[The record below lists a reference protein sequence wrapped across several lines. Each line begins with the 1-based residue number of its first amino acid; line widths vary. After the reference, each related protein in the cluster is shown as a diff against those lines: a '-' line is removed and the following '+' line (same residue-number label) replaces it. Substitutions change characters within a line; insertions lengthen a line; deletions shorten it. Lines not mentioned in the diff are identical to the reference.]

1 MEGENAERFRN
12 GVKEMN
18 GIPWYGVFCYFFEF
32 FVWLYYEN
40 CEKYYGADSKIT
52 ASEKRILISHWC
64 GNGYKKL
71 TANKFDDFRY
81 NLFAKTGYLIIGDGS
96 EDSSITTE
104 GLPDYAVPPVY
115 LIPLMLLLKL

>member
-1 MEGENAERFRN
+1 M
-12 GVKEMN
+12 
-18 GIPWYGVFCYFFEF
+18 EF
-32 FVWLYYEN
+32 FATFLSFLSGFITKT
-40 CEKYYGADSKIT
+40 EKYYGADSKIT

-81 NLFAKTGYLIIGDGS
+81 NLFAKTGCLIIGDGS

>member
-1 MEGENAERFRN
+1 MVWSFLLLF
-12 GVKEMN
+12 
-18 GIPWYGVFCYFFEF
+18 WVFCLALLRKL
-32 FVWLYYEN
+32 W
-40 CEKYYGADSKIT
+40 KYYGADSKIT

-81 NLFAKTGYLIIGDGS
+81 NLFAKTGCLIIGDGS

-104 GLPDYAVPPVY
+104 GLPDYAVPSVY